1 MLVVVLVV
9 VLCLVLSTHDF
20 LNADVVWRCLVLCLC
35 FSTID
40 LFYVDVVAFYFV
52 FVFVNK

>member
-9 VLCLVLSTHDF
+9 VLCLVLSTHDL

-35 FSTID
+35 LSTID
-40 LFYVDVVAFYFV
+40 LFYVDVVVFYFV
-52 FVFVNK
+52 FVNK